1 MTESVFFQDLA
12 ILMAVAGLASA
23 IFSKLNWPK
32 VLGYIASGI
41 LLSEHTWGGSL
52 LIDAASIQTIGQ
64 LGVVFLM
71 FSMGLEFSTSQLK
84 KLKSVT
90 VPTALLD
97 TIVMMWLGYTVGT
110 RLFGWGTV
118 QSLFL
123 GAAVCDSATTMLA
136 KMIDELGWRTR
147 AFVSFTLGTSVCE
160 DIVTVGIIALIT
172 GVATGSGM
180 QVGDVAM
187 SMGGLGLFF
196 VAVIVFGLVIVPR
209 LLNTISRHHDDEVLL
224 LLILG
229 ICFFVSFI
237 AFRFQFSLALGAFL
251 VGILGAASDVRV
263 RINALVLPLKSMF
276 SAIFFVSVGAL
287 VDPGA
292 CLALW
297 PQILVLSLVVVVG
310 KFLNCTLG
318 GLIAG
323 QGVKTSVQMGMSL
336 AQIGEFAFMV
346 ALIYTGATGDT
357 KSNMYQIVVAVSL
370 LTTLLNPLML
380 KWSEPAG
387 NWFDAHMPLR
397 LHEWHCSYRAFL
409 HRAENAKADSATVRR
424 VKGAFSV
431 LVVCA
436 LLNFVVA
443 LAGAMLDEIDWSLF
457 SAFFERHDQFFF
469 ALFVDI
475 FLVGMFAPVIKIAR
489 FLGANLARLATG
501 LGSAR
506 QNDFAVRHVIIAVVQ
521 TFVVLV
527 FFAEMLMINV
537 NIAPSG
543 RIELAILTV
552 VVLCTGAIGWR
563 YFNRL
568 GRSAVFH
575 FNEALAADERRKT
588 LGEMMIVTVPRGALH
603 QLKLDV
609 NSPAVGATVVTLNI
623 RAKTGANIVSVR
635 RGTQVIRHVGP
646 DVEFRVGD
654 TLMATGTG
662 AQIAALKDLL
672 GIVAQ

>member
-1 MTESVFFQDLA
+1 MTEGAFFQDLA

-32 VLGYIASGI
+32 VLGYIFAGV
-41 LLSEHTWGGSL
+41 LLSEHTWGGGI
-52 LIDAASIQTIGQ
+52 LIDMASTQTIGQ

-71 FSMGLEFSTSQLK
+71 FSMGLEFSTSQMRSLK
-84 KLKSVT
+84 NVT
-90 VPTALLD
+90 VPTAILD

-110 RLFGWGTV
+110 RVFGWGMV

-160 DIVTVGIIALIT
+160 DIVTVGIVALIT
-172 GVATGSGM
+172 GVANGAGM
-180 QVGDVAM
+180 NVGDVAM

-196 VAVIVFGLVIVPR
+196 LAVIVFGMVLVPR

-263 RINALVLPLKSMF
+263 RVNALVMPLKSMF

-292 CLALW
+292 CLQFW
-297 PQILVLSLVVVVG
+297 PQILALSLVVVLG

-318 GLIAG
+318 GLLAG

-346 ALIYTGATGDT
+346 ALIYIGTTGDAA
-357 KSNMYQIVVAVSL
+357 SPMYQIVVAVSL
-370 LTTLLNPLML
+370 VTTLLNPLML
-380 KWSEPAG
+380 KWSEPVG
-387 NWFDAHMPLR
+387 TWIDAHVPGR
-397 LHEWHCSYRAFL
+397 LHAWHRNYRSFL
-409 HRAENAKADSATVRR
+409 IRAETAKGESSVTRR
-424 VKGAFSV
+424 IRGLVLA

-443 LAGAMLDEIDWSLF
+443 LSGSMLDGIDWSRF
-457 SAFFERHDQFFF
+457 SVFFEAHDRFFF
-469 ALFVDI
+469 TLAVNVFV
-475 FLVGMFAPVIKIAR
+475 VGMFAPVR
-489 FLGANLARLATG
+489 TVSRMLGFNVSRLITGSGATRKG
-501 LGSAR
+501 
-506 QNDFAVRHVIIAVVQ
+506 DAVVRQ
-521 TFVVLV
+521 LVVTVIQSMAMLL
-527 FFAEMLMINV
+527 FFAEMVMINI
-537 NIAPSG
+537 NLAPTG
-543 RIELAILTV
+543 KWELAVLAIVT
-552 VVLCTGAIGWR
+552 LCTAGFGWR
-563 YFNRL
+563 HFMRIS
-568 GRSAVFH
+568 RSAALH
-575 FNEALAADERRKT
+575 FNEALGADERRKR
-588 LGEMMIVTVPRGALH
+588 LGEMMIVTVPRGAIH
-603 QLKLDV
+603 QLRLDV

-623 RAKTGANIVSVR
+623 RAKTGANIVSVK
-635 RGTQVIRHVGP
+635 RGSQIIRHVGP
-646 DVEFRVGD
+646 DLEFRVD
-654 TLMATGTG
+654 DILMATGTG
-662 AQIAALKDLL
+662 SQIAALKDLL
-672 GIVAQ
+672 GIIA